1 MIIILKIQRSDF
13 LIHVIVEDTVN
24 IITCLN
30 KHKNICFFG
39 TMVIDRNNMATTYF

>member
-1 MIIILKIQRSDF
+1 MIMILKIQRIDF
-13 LIHVIVEDTVN
+13 SIHVIVMDTVD

-39 TMVIDRNNMATTYF
+39 TMVIDRKNMATTYF